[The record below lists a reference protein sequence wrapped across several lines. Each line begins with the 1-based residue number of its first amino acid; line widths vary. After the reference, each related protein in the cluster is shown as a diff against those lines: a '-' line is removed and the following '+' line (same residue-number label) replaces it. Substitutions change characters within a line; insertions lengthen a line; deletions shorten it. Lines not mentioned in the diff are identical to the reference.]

1 MEGEESL
8 NEGKYYS
15 CYFIRRLWS
24 TEINLS
30 VQKVT
35 SNEAEHS

>member
-1 MEGEESL
+1 MEKEKKVVMKENMS
-8 NEGKYYS
+8 S
-15 CYFIRRLWS
+15 CFMHRLLS